1 MKNSIQQKKLKEKL
15 QKHITH
21 RRLWLYRLMT
31 ITAIPILVF
40 LLLEVGLRIVGY
52 GYPSGVMM
60 KNKVNGK
67 EGYGEN
73 IKFGWRFFPRNIA
86 REFTPFFIP
95 SEKSN
100 NTYRIFILG
109 SSAAKGGQGES
120 FGFDRIL
127 QVMLRAK
134 YPEAQFEIINVAM
147 VAINSHVVLEIA
159 KDCVKHDPDLFI
171 VYMGNNEVVGPYGAG
186 TVFNPFSSSLTLI
199 RSDIILK
206 KFRIGQ
212 LLTNLIESIG
222 FKKNLPKSWMGLEF
236 FLEQQIG
243 ADNPRLETVYQHYER
258 NLKDIIHV
266 AHQNGT
272 KIIIGTVGSNLKDN
286 PPFASLHRLNLTE
299 TEREEWEEIYKQ
311 GVAYETIGKYNDAV
325 GRYLAAGDIDDVY
338 ADLQYRL
345 GRCYWAMAEYEK
357 AWERYIQ
364 ARQLDA
370 LRFRADSRINEII
383 RQVVNDRISEGVYLV
398 DAVKVFEENSPNGIP
413 GEELFYDH
421 VHLTF
426 SANYLVAKILF
437 DQVEMIL
444 PERIT
449 SKEADDYPLLTEDEC
464 ANHLAYTDWDRYKI
478 AYDVLNSSIKNPPF
492 TNQLYHAERIEQ
504 MEQTLNQIQTSFTPE
519 VFQEIAAQYQQA
531 IDREPSD
538 WWLHFN
544 YAELLSEG
552 MNDDQTA
559 YEAYCWVLNL
569 LPHSYQVYGAIGYV
583 LGKQGKFN
591 EAITSLKKAIQIKP
605 TSYQE
610 HFFLGL
616 AYQNQNKS
624 DEATKHYLKTVQ
636 LEPIY
641 APAWLNIA
649 LLQYNQGKIKEA
661 VNTCRK
667 GLLFISDFF
676 DLHYFLGSLLYE
688 QGNVDEAVIE
698 LQAAL
703 KINPDSDEV
712 QKKLEAILKNS
723 I

>member
-1 MKNSIQQKKLKEKL
+1 MKKKP
-15 QKHITH
+15 QMPIIH
-21 RRLWLYRLMT
+21 RRLWLYRLTT
-31 ITAIPILVF
+31 ITAIPILMF

-60 KNKVNGK
+60 KTKVNGK
-67 EGYGEN
+67 EGYSEN

-86 REFTPFFIP
+86 REFTSFFIP

-100 NTYRIFILG
+100 NTYRIFVLG
-109 SSAAKGGQGES
+109 SSAAKGELS
-120 FGFDRIL
+120 EAFNFGRIL
-127 QVMLRAK
+127 QVMLKAK
-134 YPEAQFEIINVAM
+134 YPEVQFEIINVAM
-147 VAINSHVVLEIA
+147 AAINSHVVLEIA
-159 KDCVKHDPDLFI
+159 KDCIKHDPDLFI

-186 TVFNPFSSSLTLI
+186 TVFNPFSSHLALI
-199 RSDIILK
+199 RSDIMLK

-222 FKKNLPKSWMGLEF
+222 FKKNLPKSWIGLEF
-236 FLEQQIG
+236 FLKQQIG

-272 KIIIGTVGSNLKDN
+272 KIIISTVGSNLKDN
-286 PPFASLHRLNLTE
+286 PPFASLHRSDLTDA
-299 TEREEWEEIYKQ
+299 ERNKWDEIYKQ
-311 GVAYETIGKYNDAV
+311 GIIYEEAGKYSDAV
-325 GRYLAAGDIDDVY
+325 PCYLADADIDDSY

-357 AWERYIQ
+357 AKEGYIQ

-370 LRFRADSRINEII
+370 LRFRADTRTNKII
-383 RQVVNDRISEGVYLV
+383 RQVVNDRISDGIYMVDGVQT
-398 DAVKVFEENSPNGIP
+398 FEENSPHGIP
-413 GEELFYDH
+413 GEEFFYDH

-426 SANYLVAKILF
+426 SANYLLAKILF
-437 DQVEMIL
+437 DQVEKIL
-444 PERIT
+444 PERIRFQKANGY
-449 SKEADDYPLLTEDEC
+449 SFPTEDAC
-464 ANHLAYTDWDRYKI
+464 ANRLAYTDWDRYRI
-478 AYDVLNSSIKNPPF
+478 AHDVLNNSIKEPPF
-492 TNQLYHAERIEQ
+492 TNQLYHEERIEQ
-504 MEQTLNQIQTSFTPE
+504 MEQTLNQIQTSLTPE
-519 VFQEIAAQYQQA
+519 VFQVIAAQYQQA
-531 IDREPSD
+531 IDKEPSD

-552 MNDDQTA
+552 LNDNQTA

-591 EAITSLKKAIQIKP
+591 EAITSLKKAIQMKP

-624 DEATKHYLKTVQ
+624 DEAIKHYLKTVQ
-636 LEPIY
+636 IEPIY

-667 GLLFISDFF
+667 GLFFIPDFF
-676 DLHYFLGSLLYE
+676 DLYYFLGSLLYE

-698 LQAAL
+698 LKAAL

-712 QKKLEAILKNS
+712 QKKLEAILQNS